1 MSAIECVLAT
11 RFRPSF
17 VIHARSP
24 DGAERNP
31 GPIMTLHCRS
41 RITLRSIRATK
52 KIKREAK
59 RRQTRRPTS
68 VPYGHGSRE
77 TSRARLSASR
87 RGAYGSEPTPP
98 LSSRRAS
105 WDAAEETG
113 VIRPRL
119 SQSSDLRR
127 RPVIMPAGRFPGT
140 ARERPA
146 KPPAGTALAPC
157 PGVPREHVPMSE
169 QPSCNRYGDECQAI
183 VTNIVTTSPP
193 GRHRLQQL
201 PHPRRLAAALKAA
214 EARRIELPDSG
225 LSAIAGEA
233 HPRERLP
240 PAADADGFSVDH
252 YGSGAEVRVL

>member
-1 MSAIECVLAT
+1 VHGAESSSNLVTVIAWLRCGDFPLVPAQAGTQRWIPACAGMSAIECVLAT

-68 VPYGHGSRE
+68 VPYGHGSRK

-105 WDAAEETG
+105 WDAAKRRALSAPACPSPATCVADRSSCRPG
-113 VIRPRL
+113 VSPEPPGSGLQSRPR
-119 SQSSDLRR
+119 
-127 RPVIMPAGRFPGT
+127 
-140 ARERPA
+140 E
-146 KPPAGTALAPC
+146 
-157 PGVPREHVPMSE
+157 PRSPHVQVCLE
-169 QPSCNRYGDECQAI
+169 N
-183 VTNIVTTSPP
+183 TS
-193 GRHRLQQL
+193 R
-201 PHPRRLAAALKAA
+201 
-214 EARRIELPDSG
+214 
-225 LSAIAGEA
+225 
-233 HPRERLP
+233 
-240 PAADADGFSVDH
+240 
-252 YGSGAEVRVL
+252 